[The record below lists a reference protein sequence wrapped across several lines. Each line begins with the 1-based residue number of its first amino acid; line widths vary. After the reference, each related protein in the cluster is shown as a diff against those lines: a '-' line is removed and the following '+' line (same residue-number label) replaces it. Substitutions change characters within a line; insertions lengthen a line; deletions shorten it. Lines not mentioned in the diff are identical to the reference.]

1 MFAPSITSNT
11 KQCAARQIKSAA
23 TPEVETGLL
32 QEVVVMNTDA
42 CERASER
49 ASVQGA
55 ESGDERER
63 EREERGAKGFGFLL
77 AGGDRKP

>member
-1 MFAPSITSNT
+1 M
-11 KQCAARQIKSAA
+11 
-23 TPEVETGLL
+23 
-32 QEVVVMNTDA
+32 MNMDA